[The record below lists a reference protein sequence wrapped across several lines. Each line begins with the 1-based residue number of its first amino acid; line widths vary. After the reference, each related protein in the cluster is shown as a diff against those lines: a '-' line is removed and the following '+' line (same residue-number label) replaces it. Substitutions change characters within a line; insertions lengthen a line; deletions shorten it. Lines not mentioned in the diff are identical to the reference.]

1 MKDTVSG
8 LIEFFAVTNRTRAPA
23 KFLVTLNMRKMRQI
37 DSTRIVLMSHGA
49 SLASPYLGA
58 RGKTVVLRGAGT
70 GAHNENVDFA
80 ADYKRAFGGA
90 PEALVGFAVSADSDD
105 TDSTIVAKMSGLTV
119 K

>member
-1 MKDTVSG
+1 MFGVDHTSAAH
-8 LIEFFAVTNRTRAPA
+8 LWPAP
-23 KFLVTLNMRKMRQI
+23 I
-37 DSTRIVLMSHGA
+37 W
-49 SLASPYLGA
+49 A

-80 ADYKRAFGGA
+80 ADYKRAFCGA